1 MADFLDRIE
10 IGQTGLKTGRI
21 GIGSTFDAPRHAIEN
36 AFDRGINYLY
46 WGTVRQPDFQLA
58 MAHLA
63 QKHRDQVILTI
74 QSYSDDPSTITGE
87 VEEAISTGGVD
98 SYDFLLLGNRMTK
111 PSEAYIEVFEKLRT
125 RGLVRFISLSSHN
138 RPLIPDFLAEY
149 PNGLSPY
156 ELLMLRYNPVHRGAE
171 TDVFPHVTK
180 QHRPTIASYTST
192 RWGHL
197 LDPSKMPEGHDPVS
211 ARDCYRY
218 ALSNPA
224 VDMIIA
230 GPGSADQMDEAI
242 SALEQGP
249 LDEEERQRI
258 EHIGSHLYK
267 QYAPQYPDAGDAEDV
282 AAGRAAE

>member
-21 GIGSTFDAPRHAIEN
+21 GIGSTFDAPRQVIES

-63 QKHRDQVILTI
+63 QRYRDEVILTI
-74 QSYSDDPSTITGE
+74 QSYSDDPNTITGE
-87 VEEAISTGGVD
+87 VEEAVSTGGVD
-98 SYDFLLLGNRMTK
+98 CYDFLLLGNRMTK
-111 PSEAYIEVFEKLRT
+111 PSEAYIEVFENLRA
-125 RGLVRFISLSSHN
+125 RGLVRFVSLSSHN

-149 PNGLSPY
+149 PEGLSPY

-171 TDVFPHVTK
+171 SDVFPHVTEEN
-180 QHRPTIASYTST
+180 RPTIASYTST

-197 LDPSKMPEGHDPVS
+197 LDPSKMPEGHKPVS
-211 ARDCYRY
+211 PRDCYRY

-230 GPGSADQMDEAI
+230 GPGSAEQMDEAI
-242 SALEQGP
+242 SALEKGP
-249 LDEEERQRI
+249 LDEEERSRI
-258 EHIGSHLYK
+258 EYIGSHLYK
-267 QYAPQYPDAGDAEDV
+267 QYAPQYPDAGDAQDV